1 MVINSGKAMA
11 RLWEQTP
18 NDRQVPP
25 GPAEL
30 AGLAARQAMSAK
42 ADNKDIGYAA
52 INKYFER

>member
-1 MVINSGKAMA
+1 MA